1 MYDTHR
7 RPPFPPQASGS
18 ARRHEG
24 RHGDGTVRNT
34 DTTRPPSGVAAETGT
49 TVVGLTAGNAAVLAA
64 DRRASLGGRFVT
76 NKSVRKVQRVHPT
89 AAIASSGG
97 VGDIQELV
105 RTLRAET
112 RLYEDRRGSPLSI
125 PALATLIGTVLR
137 TQSLRVTPL
146 VGGVDADG
154 PHLFAVD
161 GGGGALRDAY
171 AAAGSGTQL
180 AYGALE
186 SRFDPAASVPEARE
200 TAVAAVATASERDTA
215 SGNGFTVATVTPERV
230 EIDAGPTRAEV
241 SG

>member
-1 MYDTHR
+1 M
-7 RPPFPPQASGS
+7 
-18 ARRHEG
+18 
-24 RHGDGTVRNT
+24 
-34 DTTRPPSGVAAETGT
+34 
-49 TVVGLTAGNAAVLAA
+49 
-64 DRRASLGGRFVT
+64 T
-76 NKSVRKVQRVHPT
+76 NKSVQKVRRIHPT

-125 PALATLIGTVLR
+125 PALATLTGTVLR
-137 TQSLRVTPL
+137 TQPLGVTPL

-180 AYGALE
+180 AYGVLE

-215 SGNGFTVATVTPERV
+215 SGDGFTVATVTAEGV
-230 EIDAGPTRAEV
+230 EIDTGPTWAEV